1 MEVTGTSFLGVIAA
15 TVGIGALTALFV
27 GYVVFRML
35 RKSVKMAFRL
45 ALAASIMAA
54 VLIGLVSLGWFWM
67 KDATPSKTKP
77 AATKKR

>member
-1 MEVTGTSFLGVIAA
+1 MEVAGTSFLAVIAI

-35 RKSVKMAFRL
+35 KKSVKMALRL
-45 ALAASIMAA
+45 AMAAAVMAA
-54 VLIGLVSLGWFWM
+54 VLIGVVSFGWFWM
-67 KDATPSKTKP
+67 KDGQPSKTKP